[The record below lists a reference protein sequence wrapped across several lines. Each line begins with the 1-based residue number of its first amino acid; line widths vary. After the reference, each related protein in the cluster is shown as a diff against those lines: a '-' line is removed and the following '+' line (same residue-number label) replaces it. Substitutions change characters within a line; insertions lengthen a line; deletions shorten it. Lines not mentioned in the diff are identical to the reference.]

1 MRAHEK
7 VGEELHEFD
16 QEQLRDRGPETPA
29 AEPVRPAADVAAA
42 VGNRALAGW
51 LQDGA
56 GLLPGGVV
64 HPGVASMIAANRGG
78 GVPLQPE
85 LRGSLADGLGDS
97 LEDTRVHTGDTA
109 DQLAR
114 SVSARA
120 FTVGSDMYFA
130 QGEYRPGTES
140 GNRLIAHEAAH
151 VAQQRG
157 AGPAEPLTASQ
168 PGDALELEAER
179 AADELGG

>member
-1 MRAHEK
+1 MQEFEHEQR
-7 VGEELHEFD
+7 
-16 QEQLRDRGPETPA
+16 QERTPETPA
-29 AEPVRPAADVAAA
+29 AGPAEPVADVASA

-64 HPGVASMIAANRGG
+64 HPGVASMIAASRGG
-78 GVPLQPE
+78 GAPLQPA
-85 LRGSLADGLGDS
+85 LRGTLADGLGDP
-97 LEDTRVHTGDTA
+97 LDDARVHTGETA

-130 QGEYRPGTES
+130 HGEYRPGTDS
-140 GNRLIAHEAAH
+140 GDRLIAHEAAH

-157 AGPAEPLTASQ
+157 AGEAGPLTASE
-168 PGDALELEAER
+168 PRDALELEAER